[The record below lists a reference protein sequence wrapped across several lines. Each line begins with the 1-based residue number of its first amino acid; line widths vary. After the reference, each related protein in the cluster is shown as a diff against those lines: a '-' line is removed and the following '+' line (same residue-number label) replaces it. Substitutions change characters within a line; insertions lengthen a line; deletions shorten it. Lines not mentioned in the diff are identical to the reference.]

1 MWCVLP
7 ERNGGGVTDSEPHDW
22 RLISSAPFG
31 RDLQL
36 AVFEGDGIHSLV
48 FPCRRTLTGWISS
61 ETRDR
66 IEISP
71 THWRHWTDDPGIRR
85 RGANRD

>member
-1 MWCVLP
+1 MYGLP
-7 ERNGGGVTDSEPHDW
+7 ERNGGGVSSSEPHDW
-22 RLISSAPFG
+22 HLISSAPFG

-36 AVFEGDGIHSLV
+36 AVIDDSGIHSLV

-61 ETRDR
+61 ETSDR

-71 THWRHWTDDPGIRR
+71 THWRDWSDDPGTRR
-85 RGANRD
+85 HGETRD